1 MSYLPVDA
9 GVIKVIPGDH
19 FCHISRCKIM
29 IYVRFGNGANL
40 NQFLPS
46 DKELIDEKFP
56 DSGEFMQR
64 CLRGLR
70 YSNRT
75 ITSDKPLV

>member
-56 DSGEFMQR
+56 DSGRIYAAMFAGATVFEPYHH
-64 CLRGLR
+64 L
-70 YSNRT
+70 
-75 ITSDKPLV
+75 